1 METLSDLILSF
12 LLLQPG
18 SWADGGPGGL
28 TDFFPDKK
36 YTLPSRISPV
46 A

>member
-18 SWADGGPGGL
+18 SWADGGGL